1 MLYTLQSIERPMTS
15 ESIMQTGRCACGKV
29 TFSVLAPKSYGA
41 CHCRMCRRWCGGLW
55 MGVACDEVHDL
66 SGNINHWKS
75 SRIASRGTC
84 AHCGSSIWYK
94 LRNTEKYVFGQGL
107 FDDQSDWTFTRELC
121 CDGKPD
127 HYSLADT
134 GQKAFTGWG
143 TLWAALL
150 GKLPK

>member
-1 MLYTLQSIERPMTS
+1 MLQSIERPMTS